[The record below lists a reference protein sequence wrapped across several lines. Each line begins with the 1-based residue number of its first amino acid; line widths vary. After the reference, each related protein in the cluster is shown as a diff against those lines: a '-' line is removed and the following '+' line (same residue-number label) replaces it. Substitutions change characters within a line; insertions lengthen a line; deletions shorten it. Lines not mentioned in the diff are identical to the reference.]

1 MEIERI
7 FFFLIFFLII
17 LLIQYL
23 VYRTFRKFIQRSKLK
38 PLSVNLITRVPFI
51 VFLIPY
57 FLFIITKFDYSK
69 LPDWSNKIII
79 IPFFVFQGAVIFI
92 GLYLLAGKIIKLPF
106 LFIRFIINRFNFLK
120 EKYSKIRTKKAVVV
134 FDKSRR
140 NFLTAASAGIAGYAF
155 IGAGIGA
162 LSKDDFVLE
171 EKKVRINNLPD
182 ELKGLT
188 IALISDVHSGP
199 FMELGQ
205 MKHYADFINDMN
217 PDLIF
222 IPGDITNSR
231 KNESHPFAYAFRDL
245 KAKYGIYG
253 TMGNHDYFSDVN
265 YIADVLKNES
275 PINVLRNDFSHVKIK
290 GKDLIIAGTED
301 TRDSGNGSNHVL
313 VDYINN
319 TVNKS
324 KEYLK
329 TNSLPEDVPRLLLVH
344 KPYMFDQVGD
354 VDFSMMFSGHTHG
367 GQVVIFKY
375 ADLNISFAATV
386 NKYISGLYNSNGR
399 YLYVSRGLG
408 TVGLPIRLNCP
419 PEITKITLA

>member
-7 FFFLIFFLII
+7 FFFLIFFSIL

-23 VYRTFRKFIQRSKLK
+23 VYRTFRKFILRSRLK
-38 PLSVNLITRVPFI
+38 PLTVNLLTRVPFI
-51 VFLIPY
+51 IFLIPY
-57 FLFIITKFDYSK
+57 FLFIITKFDYSR
-69 LPDWSNKIII
+69 LPDWSNKFII

-106 LFIRFIINRFNFLK
+106 LFIRFIVNRFNFLK
-120 EKYSKIRTKKAVVV
+120 EKYKKIRTKKVVVV

-140 NFLTAASAGIAGYAF
+140 NFLTAASAGVAGYAF
-155 IGAGIGA
+155 IGAGLGA
-162 LSKDDFVLE
+162 MTKDEFVLE

-182 ELKGLT
+182 EMKGLI

-199 FMELGQ
+199 FMDYGL
-205 MKHYADFINDMN
+205 MKHYADVINDMN

-231 KNESHPFAYAFRDL
+231 KNESQVFAGAFRDL
-245 KAKYGIYG
+245 KAKYGIFG
-253 TMGNHDYFSDVN
+253 TMGNHDYFSDAN
-265 YIADVLKNES
+265 YISDVLNNES
-275 PINVLRNDFSHVKIK
+275 PIKVLRNDFSHIKIN

-301 TRDSGNGSNHVL
+301 TKDSGNGSNHII
-313 VDYINN
+313 VDYINS

-329 TNSLPEDVPRLLLVH
+329 TNSLPLNVPKLLLVH
-344 KPYMFDQVGD
+344 KPYMFDQIAD
-354 VDFSMMFSGHTHG
+354 VDFDMMFSGHTHG

-386 NKYISGLYNSNGR
+386 NKYISGLYNNNGK

-419 PEITKITLA
+419 PEITKITLI